1 VDRIGALEQKLVEQ
15 LMANGRLREDL
26 SAALGVI
33 VRLELD
39 MARLEQDN
47 ADLRAQLAKNSGN
60 SGKPPSSDGLKKP
73 PRVTKSLRGRSG
85 KKSGGQVG
93 HKGASLRP
101 VETPD
106 KIETHEAT
114 QCTHCQGALT
124 SAMATGVEKRQVF
137 DIPKPRLEVTE
148 HQAAIYC
155 CAHCQGVTRAAF
167 PEGITRQTQYGP
179 RLRQT
184 AVYYNVGQ
192 LLPEERVAQ
201 IMRDAHGAV
210 SLCSASVVN
219 WVNAKAESMD
229 AVIAHILSRLT
240 VGGVR
245 HLDET
250 GLRVAGKLH
259 WLHSV
264 SNAAFTHYRVSE
276 TRGDVPTFLEGGTI
290 VHDHFKS
297 YYAHMSG
304 EDAHALCGAHHLREL
319 KAVTEIDEEPWAE
332 PMAALFI
339 DLNRMKHEAMARGE
353 TALAG
358 AALTAALADYRAIVA
373 QGLALH
379 EALPPL
385 IGKPGARG
393 RKARR
398 DGHNLLIR
406 LRDYEADVLR
416 FITDFDVPF
425 TNNEAEQVLRMMKA
439 RMKISGC
446 FRTLAGARVFAK
458 IRSLIS
464 TARKHGLGI
473 LHALSLPPDQLI
485 LAFSG

>member
-1 VDRIGALEQKLVEQ
+1 MDRTAALEQKLVE
-15 LMANGRLREDL
+15 LHLSNGRLREDL
-26 SAALGVI
+26 AAALGVI
-33 VRLELD
+33 
-39 MARLEQDN
+39 ARLQQDN

-73 PRVTKSLRGRSG
+73 PRVTGSLRGRSG

-93 HKGASLRP
+93 HKGAGLRP

-106 KIETHEAT
+106 KIETHEAR
-114 QCTHCQGALT
+114 QCTHCRGALT
-124 SAMATGVEKRQVF
+124 SAMVTGVEKRQVF
-137 DIPKPRLEVTE
+137 DIPEPRLEVTE

-155 CAHCQGVTRAAF
+155 CAQCEGVTRAAF
-167 PEGITRQTQYGP
+167 PEGITGQTQYGP
-179 RLRQT
+179 RFRQT
-184 AVYYNVGQ
+184 AIYYNVAQ
-192 LLPEERVAQ
+192 LLPEDRVAQ
-201 IMRDAHGAV
+201 MMRDLHGAV

-219 WVNAKAESMD
+219 WVNAQAEAME

-264 SNAAFTHYRVSE
+264 SNAAFTHYRVSQ

-304 EDAHALCGAHHLREL
+304 VDVHALCGAHHLREL
-319 KAVTEIDEEPWAE
+319 KAIAEIEEEPWAA
-332 PMAALFI
+332 PMTALFI
-339 DLNRMKHEAMARGE
+339 DLNRMKHEARACGE
-353 TALAG
+353 AALVDAALA
-358 AALTAALADYRAIVA
+358 AAVADYRAIVA

-385 IGKPGARG
+385 IRKPGARG

-398 DGHNLLIR
+398 AGHNLLIR

-416 FITDFDVPF
+416 FITNFDVPF
-425 TNNEAEQVLRMMKA
+425 TNNEAEQALRMMKV

-446 FRTLAGARVFAK
+446 FRTLAGARVFAQ

-464 TARKHGLGI
+464 TARKHDINI
-473 LHALSLPPDQLI
+473 LHALGLPPGELI

>member
-1 VDRIGALEQKLVEQ
+1 VDRIAALEQKLVE
-15 LMANGRLREDL
+15 LLLVNGRLREDL
-26 SAALGVI
+26 AGALGVI
-33 VRLELD
+33 
-39 MARLEQDN
+39 ARLEQDN
-47 ADLRAQLAKNSGN
+47 TDLRAQLAKNSGN

-73 PRVTKSLRGRSG
+73 PRGAGSLRGRSG

-93 HKGASLRP
+93 HKGAGLRP
-101 VETPD
+101 VSTPD
-106 KIETHEAT
+106 KIETHEARR
-114 QCTHCQGALT
+114 CTHCQGALT
-124 SAMATGVEKRQVF
+124 WAMATGVEKRQVF
-137 DIPKPRLEVTE
+137 DIPEPRLEVTE

-155 CAHCQGVTRAAF
+155 CARCQGVTRAAF
-167 PEGITRQTQYGP
+167 PKGITGQTQYGP
-179 RLRQT
+179 RFRQT
-184 AVYYNVGQ
+184 AVYYNVAQ
-192 LLPEERVAQ
+192 LLPEDRVAQ
-201 IMRDAHGAV
+201 MMRDLHGAV

-219 WVNAKAESMD
+219 WVNAQAE
-229 AVIAHILSRLT
+229 AVGVVGAHILSRLT

-264 SNAAFTHYRVSE
+264 SDAAFTHYRVSQ

-304 EDAHALCGAHHLREL
+304 VDVHALCGAHHLREL
-319 KAVTEIDEEPWAE
+319 KAIAEIEEEPWAE
-332 PMAALFI
+332 PMTALFI
-339 DLNRMKHEAMARGE
+339 DLNRMKHEARARGE
-353 TALAG
+353 TALVDAVL
-358 AALTAALADYRAIVA
+358 AAAAADYRAIVA

-385 IGKPGARG
+385 IKKPGARG

-398 DGHNLLIR
+398 TGHNLLIR

-416 FITDFDVPF
+416 FITNFNVPF
-425 TNNEAEQVLRMMKA
+425 TNNEAEQSLRMMKV

-446 FRTLAGARVFAK
+446 FRTLAGAQVFAE
-458 IRSLIS
+458 IRSIIS
-464 TARKHGLGI
+464 TARKHNLNI

-485 LAFSG
+485 LAFSS

>member
-1 VDRIGALEQKLVEQ
+1 
-15 LMANGRLREDL
+15 MANGRLREDL

-101 VETPD
+101 VENPD
-106 KIETHEAT
+106 RIETHEAG
-114 QCTHCQGALT
+114 QCAHCQGALT

-155 CAHCQGVTRAAF
+155 CAHCQGMTRAAF
-167 PEGITRQTQYGP
+167 PEGITGQTQYGP
-179 RLRQT
+179 RLREM
-184 AVYYNVGQ
+184 AVYYNAGQ
-192 LLPEERVAQ
+192 LIPEERVAQ
-201 IMRDAHGAV
+201 MMRDVHGAV

-219 WVNAKAESMD
+219 WVNAKAGSIE
-229 AVIAHILSRLT
+229 AVIAHIRSRLT

-304 EDAHALCGAHHLREL
+304 VDAHALCGAHHLREL

-353 TALAG
+353 TALVCAVL
-358 AALTAALADYRAIVA
+358 AAALADYRAIVA

-393 RKARR
+393 RKAQR

-425 TNNEAEQVLRMMKA
+425 TNNDAEQVLRMMKA

-446 FRTLAGARVFAK
+446 FRTLDGARVFAK

>member
-1 VDRIGALEQKLVEQ
+1 VDRIAALEQKLVEQ
-15 LMANGRLREDL
+15 LLANGRLRDDL
-26 SAALGVI
+26 SAALGMI
-33 VRLELD
+33 
-39 MARLEQDN
+39 ARLEQDN
-47 ADLRAQLAKNSGN
+47 ADLRAQLAKNSSN

-73 PRVTKSLRGRSG
+73 PRVAGSLRSRSG

-93 HKGASLRP
+93 HKGAGLRP

-124 SAMATGVEKRQVF
+124 SAMATGVETRQVF
-137 DIPKPRLEVTE
+137 DIPDPRLEVTE

-167 PEGITRQTQYGP
+167 PEGVTGKTQYGP

-184 AVYYNVGQ
+184 AVYYNAGQ
-192 LLPEERVAQ
+192 LIPEDRVVQ
-201 IMRDAHGAV
+201 IMRDLHGAV

-219 WVNAKAESMD
+219 WVNAKAEAMD
-229 AVIAHILSRLT
+229 AVVAHILSRLT

-290 VHDHFKS
+290 VHDHFKP

-304 EDAHALCGAHHLREL
+304 VDAHALCGAHHLREL
-319 KAVTEIDEEPWAE
+319 KAITEIEGEPWAE
-332 PMAALFI
+332 PMAALFV

-353 TALAG
+353 TALHKTAL
-358 AALTAALADYRAIVA
+358 AAAVADYRAILA
-373 QGLALH
+373 QGLTLH

-385 IGKPGARG
+385 IRKPGARG

-406 LRDYEADVLR
+406 LRDFEADVLR

-425 TNNEAEQVLRMMKA
+425 TNNDAEQAQRMMKV

-446 FRTLAGARVFAK
+446 FRTLAGAGVFAK
-458 IRSLIS
+458 LRSLIS
-464 TARKHGLGI
+464 TARKQNLNI
-473 LHALSLPPDQLI
+473 LHALGLPPDQLI
-485 LAFSG
+485 RAFSG

>member
-1 VDRIGALEQKLVEQ
+1 MDRIAALEQKLVE
-15 LMANGRLREDL
+15 LFLANGRLREDL
-26 SAALGVI
+26 AAASGVI
-33 VRLELD
+33 
-39 MARLEQDN
+39 ARLEQDN
-47 ADLRAQLAKNSGN
+47 AELRARLAKNSGN

-73 PRVTKSLRGRSG
+73 RREAGSLRGRSG

-93 HKGASLRP
+93 HKGAGLKP
-101 VETPD
+101 VARPD
-106 KIETHEAT
+106 KIETHEASE
-114 QCTHCQGALT
+114 CTHCQGALT
-124 SAMATGVEKRQVF
+124 PSMATGVEKRQVF
-137 DIPKPRLEVTE
+137 DIPEPRLEVTE
-148 HQAAIYC
+148 HRAAIYC
-155 CAHCQGVTRAAF
+155 CAHCRGVTRAAF
-167 PEGITRQTQYGP
+167 PEGVTGQTQYGP
-179 RLRQT
+179 RLRQM

-192 LLPEERVAQ
+192 LIPEDRVAQ
-201 IMRDAHGAV
+201 MMRDLHGAV

-219 WVNAKAESMD
+219 WVKAQAETIE

-240 VGGVR
+240 TGGVR

-264 SNAAFTHYRVSE
+264 SSAAFTHYRVSP
-276 TRGDVPTFLEGGTI
+276 TRGDVPAFLEGGTI
-290 VHDHFKS
+290 VHDHFKP

-304 EDAHALCGAHHLREL
+304 VDVHALCGAHHLREL
-319 KAVTEIDEEPWAE
+319 KAIAEIEKEPWAE
-332 PMAALFI
+332 PMTALVI
-339 DLNRMKHEAMARGE
+339 DLNRMKHEARARGE
-353 TALAG
+353 TALVD
-358 AALTAALADYRAIVA
+358 AALAAALADYRAILA

-398 DGHNLLIR
+398 AGHNLLIR

-416 FITDFDVPF
+416 FITNFDVPF
-425 TNNEAEQVLRMMKA
+425 TNNEAEQALRMMKV

-446 FRTLAGARVFAK
+446 FRTPDGAQVFAK
-458 IRSLIS
+458 IRSVIS
-464 TARKHGLGI
+464 TARKHGLNI
-473 LHALSLPPDQLI
+473 AHALSLPPDQLI

>member
-1 VDRIGALEQKLVEQ
+1 MLAELLS
-15 LMANGRLREDL
+15 ANGRLREDL
-26 SAALGVI
+26 AAALGVI
-33 VRLELD
+33 AL
-39 MARLEQDN
+39 LEQDN
-47 ADLRAQLAKNSGN
+47 ADLRGQLAKNSGN

-73 PRVTKSLRGRSG
+73 PRVAGSLRGRSG

-93 HKGASLRP
+93 HKGAGLRP
-101 VETPD
+101 VGTPD
-106 KIETHEAT
+106 KIETHEARR
-114 QCTHCQGALT
+114 CTHCQGALT
-124 SAMATGVEKRQVF
+124 LAMATGVEKRQVF
-137 DIPKPRLEVTE
+137 DIPEPRLEVTE

-167 PEGITRQTQYGP
+167 PKGITGQTQYGP
-179 RLRQT
+179 RVHQM

-192 LLPEERVAQ
+192 LIPEDRVAQ
-201 IMRDAHGAV
+201 MMRDLHGAV

-219 WVNAKAESMD
+219 WVNARAEAID

-240 VGGVR
+240 TGGVR

-264 SNAAFTHYRVSE
+264 SNVAFTHYRVSE
-276 TRGDVPTFLEGGTI
+276 TRGDLPTFLEGGTI

-304 EDAHALCGAHHLREL
+304 VDAHALCGAHHLREL
-319 KAVTEIDEEPWAE
+319 KAIAEIDEEPWAE

-339 DLNRMKHEAMARGE
+339 DLNRMKHEARARGE
-353 TALAG
+353 TALVDTAL
-358 AALTAALADYRAIVA
+358 AAAVADYRAIVA

-379 EALPPL
+379 EAMPPL
-385 IGKPGARG
+385 IKKPGARG

-398 DGHNLLIR
+398 AGHNLLIR
-406 LRDYEADVLR
+406 LHDYEADALR

-425 TNNEAEQVLRMMKA
+425 TNNEAEQVLRMMKV

-464 TARKHGLGI
+464 TARKHDLNI
-473 LHALSLPPDQLI
+473 LHALGLPPDQLI